1 MNHDQKLKNQN
12 DQNAKSNEELLE
24 KPLKIDNRPMWLILL
39 DRTARYQ
46 VMIGVVLVI
55 AFLIRLSPPDGLTVE
70 GYRSLVLFGGTIF
83 FWITGMLPIAVT
95 ALLSMVMLPL
105 LGIMDA
111 KKTYSMFG
119 NEAVFFILGAFILA
133 AAMTGTGISARLARA
148 MLAKFGKTPTSLGL
162 TVFLL
167 SAFLSFIMSEHAVAA
182 MLFPV
187 ITEISIALKLEKGKS
202 NFGKL
207 LFMAMAWGCIIGGI
221 ATFLGGARAPLAVGL
236 LKEATGLH
244 FSFIEWSTAACMI
257 VFPLLLIGFIIL
269 LKFFP
274 VDIDDV
280 ESGRKFLNQKRLETG
295 KMGYDEMLTALV
307 MVATILC
314 WMFLGEKTGL
324 AAIAILGAAALF
336 TFKVV
341 SWQKIEEYV
350 NWGIILMYGGTIALA
365 SAMEKTGA
373 AVWIVEKGLGQFY
386 HSPLVVIAVISL
398 VAIVLTECISHAA
411 VVAILMPVGMGLCKS
426 TGIDPKV
433 MTLSIALPAG
443 LAYCLPMGTP
453 ATAIAYASGYLKS
466 RDIIVSG
473 CVIMAISWV
482 LFMLSVVF
490 VWPLIGLKV

>member
-1 MNHDQKLKNQN
+1 MNN
-12 DQNAKSNEELLE
+12 DQLFE

-46 VMIGVVLVI
+46 VMAGMALVVAVL
-55 AFLIRLSPPDGLTVE
+55 FRLSPPDGLSAE
-70 GYRSLVLFGGTIF
+70 GYRSLVLFGATIF
-83 FWITGMLPIAVT
+83 FWISGLLPIAVT

-111 KKTYSMFG
+111 KRTYSMFG

-133 AAMTGTGISARLARA
+133 AAMTGTGLSARLARA
-148 MLAKFGKTPTSLGL
+148 MLAKFGKTPVLLAL

-167 SAFLSFIMSEHAVAA
+167 SAFLSFVMSEHAVAA
-182 MLFPV
+182 MMFPV
-187 ITEISIALKLEKGKS
+187 VADIATALRLEKGKS
-202 NFGKL
+202 SFGRL
-207 LFMAMAWGCIIGGI
+207 LFMAIAWGCIIGGI
-221 ATFLGGARAPLAVGL
+221 ATFLGGARAPLAAGL
-236 LKEATGLH
+236 LKEATGSH
-244 FSFIEWSTAACMI
+244 FSFLEWTTAACMI
-257 VFPLLLIGFIIL
+257 VLPLLVIGFLLL

-274 VDIDDV
+274 PDLYDV
-280 ESGRKFLNQKRLETG
+280 EEGRRFLNRKRLETG

-307 MVATILC
+307 MIATVVC
-314 WMFLGEKTGL
+314 WIFLGERTGL

-365 SAMEKTGA
+365 SALEKTGA
-373 AVWIVEKGLGQFY
+373 AVWVVKKGMGSLSQ
-386 HSPLVVIAVISL
+386 SPLAMIAVISL

-411 VVAILMPVGMGLCKS
+411 VVAILMPIGMGLAK
-426 TGIDPKV
+426 TIGMDPKV

-473 CVIMAISWV
+473 LAIMAISWL
-482 LFMLSVVF
+482 LFMGSVVF
-490 VWPLIGLKV
+490 VWPRLGLKI

>member
-1 MNHDQKLKNQN
+1 MDKNQ
-12 DQNAKSNEELLE
+12 LLE

-39 DRTARYQ
+39 DKTARYQ
-46 VMIGVVLVI
+46 VMAAVVLVT
-55 AFLIRLSPPDGLTVE
+55 AFLLRLEPPADLSVS
-70 GYRSLVLFGGTIF
+70 GYRSLVLFGATIF
-83 FWITGMLPIAVT
+83 FWISGMLPIAVT
-95 ALLSMVMLPL
+95 ALLSMVFLPL

-133 AAMTGTGISARLARA
+133 AALTGTGISARLARA
-148 MLAKFGKTPTSLGL
+148 MLAKFGRTPTRLAL

-187 ITEISIALKLEKGKS
+187 VAEISTALGLEKGKS

-207 LFMAMAWGCIIGGI
+207 LFMSLAWGCIIGGI
-221 ATFLGGARAPLAVGL
+221 ATFLGGARAPLAAGL
-236 LKEATGLH
+236 LKESTGQH
-244 FSFIEWSTAACMI
+244 FSFIEWTTASCMI
-257 VFPLLLIGFIIL
+257 VLPLLVIAFL
-269 LKFFP
+269 LLVRFFP
-274 VDIDDV
+274 ADLESV
-280 ESGRKFLNQKRLETG
+280 EVGLKFLNRKRLETG
-295 KMGYDEMLTALV
+295 KMSYDEMLTALV
-307 MVATILC
+307 MVATIVS
-314 WMFLGEKTGL
+314 WIAFGEKAGL
-324 AAIAILGAAALF
+324 AAIAILGAGALF

-350 NWGIILMYGGTIALA
+350 NWGVILMYGGTIALA
-365 SAMEKTGA
+365 SALEKTGA
-373 AVWIVEKGLGQFY
+373 AVWVVKKGLGTLH
-386 HSPLVVIAVISL
+386 HSPLAIIAVISL

-411 VVAILMPVGMGLCKS
+411 VVAILMPVGMGLCQT
-426 TGIDPKV
+426 TGLDPKV

-473 CVIMAISWV
+473 VTVMAVSWL
-482 LFMLSVVF
+482 LFMASVLF
-490 VWPLIGLKV
+490 VWPLLGLSI

>member
-1 MNHDQKLKNQN
+1 MDNNQF
-12 DQNAKSNEELLE
+12 LE
-24 KPLKIDNRPMWLILL
+24 KPLKIDNRPIWLILL

-46 VMIGVVLVI
+46 VMAGVAVVM
-55 AFLIRLSPPDGLTVE
+55 AVMFRLSPPDGLSLD
-70 GYRSLVLFGGTIF
+70 GYRSLILFGATIF
-83 FWITGMLPIAVT
+83 FWISGLLPIAVT
-95 ALLSMVMLPL
+95 ALLSMVMLPI

-148 MLAKFGKTPTSLGL
+148 MLFRFGKTPTSLAV

-167 SAFLSFIMSEHAVAA
+167 SASLSFIMSEHAVAA

-187 ITEISIALKLEKGKS
+187 ITEITTALRLKKGKS
-202 NFGKL
+202 SFGRL
-207 LFMAMAWGCIIGGI
+207 LYMAMAWGCIIGGI
-221 ATFLGGARAPLAVGL
+221 ATFLGGARAPLAAGL

-244 FSFIEWSTAACMI
+244 FTFMEWTSAACLI
-257 VFPLLLIGFIIL
+257 VLPLLVIAFFL
-269 LKFFP
+269 LLSFFP
-274 VDIDDV
+274 VDLEDV
-280 ESGRKFLNQKRLETG
+280 QEGRKFLNHRRLETG
-295 KMGYDEMLTALV
+295 KMSYHEMITALV
-307 MVATILC
+307 MVCTVAGWI
-314 WMFLGEKTGL
+314 FLGEKTGL
-324 AAIAILGAAALF
+324 AAIAILGGAALF

-365 SAMEKTGA
+365 SALERTGA
-373 AVWIVEKGLGQFY
+373 AVWVVKQGMGGMS
-386 HSPLVVIAVISL
+386 HSPLAVIAVVSL
-398 VAIVLTECISHAA
+398 VAIALTECISHAA

-426 TGIDPKV
+426 TGMDPKV

-453 ATAIAYASGYLKS
+453 ATAIAYASGFLKS

-473 CVIMAISWV
+473 AVVMAISWV
-482 LFMLSVVF
+482 LFMVSVVF
-490 VWPLIGLKV
+490 VWPLIGLKI

>member
-1 MNHDQKLKNQN
+1 MNDDQF
-12 DQNAKSNEELLE
+12 D

-46 VMIGVVLVI
+46 VMAAVVVVV
-55 AFLIRLSPPDGLTVE
+55 AVLIRLAPPAGLSVE
-70 GYRSLVLFGGTIF
+70 GYRSLVLFGATIF
-83 FWITGMLPIAVT
+83 FWITGLLPIAVT

-133 AAMTGTGISARLARA
+133 AAMNGTGVSARLARA
-148 MLAKFGKTPTSLGL
+148 MLAKFGRTPLSLAV

-167 SAFLSFIMSEHAVAA
+167 SALLSFVMSEHAVAA

-187 ITEISIALKLEKGKS
+187 VSELSTALGLEKGKS
-202 NFGKL
+202 SYGRL
-207 LFMAMAWGCIIGGI
+207 LFMSLAWGCIIGGI
-221 ATFLGGARAPLAVGL
+221 ATFLGGARAPLAAGL
-236 LKEATGLH
+236 LKESTGLG
-244 FSFIEWSTAACMI
+244 FSFLEWTTAACMI
-257 VFPLLLIGFIIL
+257 VLPLLVIAFGLL

-274 VDIDDV
+274 VDLLDV
-280 ESGRKFLNQKRLETG
+280 EAGRKFLNNKRLESG
-295 KMGYDEMLTALV
+295 KIGYNEILTVLV
-307 MVATILC
+307 MIGTVAGWIV
-314 WMFLGEKTGL
+314 LGEKTGL
-324 AAIAILGAAALF
+324 AAIAILGAAVLF

-350 NWGIILMYGGTIALA
+350 NWGIVLMYGGTIALA

-373 AVWIVEKGLGQFY
+373 AVWIVKQGLGTFS
-386 HSPLVVIAVISL
+386 HVPLAVIAIISL
-398 VAIVLTECISHAA
+398 VAMVLTECISHAA
-411 VVAILMPVGMGLCKS
+411 VVAILMPVGMGLCRT
-426 TGIDPKV
+426 TGMDPKV
-433 MTLSIALPAG
+433 MTLAIALPAG

-473 CVIMAISWV
+473 LVVMAISWL
-482 LFMLSVVF
+482 LFMASVIF
-490 VWPLIGLKV
+490 VWPLLGLKI

>member
-1 MNHDQKLKNQN
+1 MNN
-12 DQNAKSNEELLE
+12 DQLLE

-46 VMIGVVLVI
+46 VMTGVVLVM
-55 AFLIRLSPPDGLTVE
+55 ALLFHLSPPQGLSVE
-70 GYRSLVLFGGTIF
+70 GYRSLVLFGATIF
-83 FWITGMLPIAVT
+83 FWVSGLLPIAVT

-111 KKTYSMFG
+111 KRTYSMFG

-133 AAMTGTGISARLARA
+133 AAMTGTGLSAGLARA
-148 MLAKFGKTPTSLGL
+148 MLAKFGKTPVRLAL

-167 SAFLSFIMSEHAVAA
+167 SALLSFVMSEHAVAA
-182 MLFPV
+182 MMFPV
-187 ITEISIALKLEKGKS
+187 VAEIATALRLEKGTS
-202 NFGKL
+202 SFGRL
-207 LFMAMAWGCIIGGI
+207 LFMAIAWGCIIGGI
-221 ATFLGGARAPLAVGL
+221 ATFLGGARAPLAAGL

-244 FSFIEWSTAACMI
+244 FSFMEWTTAACMI
-257 VFPLLLIGFIIL
+257 VLPLLAIGFLLL

-274 VDIDDV
+274 ADLQDV
-280 ESGRKFLNQKRLETG
+280 EEGRKFLNRKRLETG
-295 KMGYDEMLTALV
+295 KMGYDEMLTAIV
-307 MVATILC
+307 MVATVVC
-314 WMFLGEKTGL
+314 WISLGEKTGL

-365 SAMEKTGA
+365 SALEKTGA
-373 AVWIVEKGLGQFY
+373 AVWVVQKGMGSLS
-386 HSPLVVIAVISL
+386 HSPLAMIAVISL
-398 VAIVLTECISHAA
+398 VAIALTECISHAA
-411 VVAILMPVGMGLCKS
+411 VVAILMPIGMGLCK
-426 TGIDPKV
+426 TIGMDPKV

-473 CVIMAISWV
+473 LAIMAISWL
-482 LFMLSVVF
+482 LFMGSVVF
-490 VWPLIGLKV
+490 VWPMLGLKI